1 MIKATAHVPA
11 RVAILQPPGKDLVQG
26 GSRHNSQLTQLGYS
40 VRKPPT
46 RDTRTHPALNN
57 HRIAV
62 HEKNPSLSR
71 SHDSTGVNLYGLRE
85 FLEPHNLV
93 PSRCTLPTSDVAAT

>member
-26 GSRHNSQLTQLGYS
+26 GSRDDPQLAKLGYS
-40 VRKPPT
+40 VRKPPI

-62 HEKNPSLSR
+62 HEKSPSLFR
-71 SHDSTGVNLYGLRE
+71 SNDSIGLNLYGLRE
-85 FLEPHNLV
+85 FLEPHNLT
-93 PSRCTLPTSDVAAT
+93 PSRCTLPASDAAAT